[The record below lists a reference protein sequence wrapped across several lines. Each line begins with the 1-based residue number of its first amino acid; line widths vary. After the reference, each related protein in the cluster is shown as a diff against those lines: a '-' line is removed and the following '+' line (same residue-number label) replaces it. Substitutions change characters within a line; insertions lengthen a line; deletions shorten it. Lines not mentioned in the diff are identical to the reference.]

1 MENKLMNESIT
12 HLKVPVGDDEKTRC
26 LGPEGSVAYVTQCLT
41 IISGRWTLQILFRL
55 FAEPVMRHSQF
66 MKSMPEISHKVLTQ
80 HLRKLE
86 SDGLITRTD
95 FGEQPPRVEYALTHA
110 GHNLMPVLLSMRE
123 FSRDNLSKPG
133 QD

>member
-1 MENKLMNESIT
+1 
-12 HLKVPVGDDEKTRC
+12 
-26 LGPEGSVAYVTQCLT
+26 
-41 IISGRWTLQILFRL
+41 
-55 FAEPVMRHSQF
+55 MRHSQF

-86 SDGLITRTD
+86 RDGLITRTD
-95 FGEQPPRVEYALTHA
+95 FGELPPRVEYALTRA

-123 FSRDNLSKPG
+123 FSRDNLPKLG

>member
-1 MENKLMNESIT
+1 
-12 HLKVPVGDDEKTRC
+12 
-26 LGPEGSVAYVTQCLT
+26 
-41 IISGRWTLQILFRL
+41 
-55 FAEPVMRHSQF
+55 MRHSQF

-86 SDGLITRTD
+86 RDGLITRTD
-95 FGEQPPRVEYALTHA
+95 FGELPPRVEYALTHA

-123 FSRDNLSKPG
+123 FSRDNLSKLR